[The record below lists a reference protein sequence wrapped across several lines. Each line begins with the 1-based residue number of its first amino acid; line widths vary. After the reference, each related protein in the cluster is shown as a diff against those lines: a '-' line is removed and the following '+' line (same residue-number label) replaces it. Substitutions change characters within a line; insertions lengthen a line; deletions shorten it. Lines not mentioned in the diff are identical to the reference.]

1 MSTLVAKKK
10 KTHLHEGSP
19 VATVIM
25 YVVAAF
31 AALICLYPM
40 WYVFC
45 NSISD
50 VAAVDSQKVWLY
62 PIGFS
67 IDAYKVIVVEDQLWR
82 AYGMTIFYVVGSVL
96 MMLCFCLLAAYPLTC
111 RNMIGRKLVTLYF
124 MIPMYFGAGLIPTY
138 LTYRTYGFVDNIF
151 TMIICHGYSI
161 WYTILTRT
169 YLLSIPEALRDSAKI
184 DGANHFRTLFSI
196 LMPLA
201 KPIIAVIAIYTVIN
215 VWNGWMTASLYILD
229 KKLQPLQLYLRRVL
243 VNATEKPG
251 IGSSPSELAYLEQL
265 RFNNVG
271 LQYAM
276 IIFTTLP
283 VIMVYPFFQK
293 YFVKGVMVGS
303 VKG

>member
-10 KTHLHEGSP
+10 KARLHEGSP

-31 AALICLYPM
+31 AALICIYPM
-40 WYVFC
+40 WYVLC

-50 VAAVDSQKVWLY
+50 VYYVDAQKVWMY

-67 IDAYKVIVVEDQLWR
+67 IDAYKVIVVEAKLWR
-82 AYGMTIFYVVGSVL
+82 AYGMTIFYVIGSVA
-96 MMLCFCLLAAYPLTC
+96 MMLTFCLLAAYPLTC

-138 LTYRTYGFVDNIF
+138 LTYRTYGFLDNPF

-201 KPIIAVIAIYTVIN
+201 KPIIAVIAIYTVIG
-215 VWNGWMTASLYILD
+215 VWNGWMTANLYILD
-229 KKLQPLQLYLRRVL
+229 KDLQPLQLYLRRVL
-243 VNATEKPG
+243 VNATERPG
-251 IGSSPSELAYLEQL
+251 QGGSPSELKYLEQL

-283 VIMVYPFFQK
+283 VIMVYPFFQR

>member
-10 KTHLHEGSP
+10 RTHLHEGSP

-25 YVVAAF
+25 YVIAAF
-31 AALICLYPM
+31 SALICIYPM

-50 VAAVDSQKVWLY
+50 VWYVDSMKVWLY

-67 IDAYKVIVVEDQLWR
+67 LDAYEVIISKANMWR
-82 AYGMTIFYVVGSVL
+82 AYGMTIFYVAGSVL

-111 RNMIGRKLVTLYF
+111 KNMIGRKLVTLYF

-138 LTYRTYGFVDNIF
+138 LTYRGYGFVNNPL
-151 TMIICHGYSI
+151 TMIVCHGYSI

-201 KPIIAVIAIYTVIN
+201 KPIIAVIAIYTVIG
-215 VWNGWMTASLYILD
+215 VWNGWMTANLYILNTD
-229 KKLQPLQLYLRRVL
+229 LQPLQLYLRRVL
-243 VNATEKPG
+243 INATEKLDV
-251 IGSSPSELAYLEQL
+251 GSTPAEKALLEKL
-265 RFNNVG
+265 RLSNVG
-271 LQYAM
+271 LQYGM
-276 IIFTTLP
+276 IIFTTAP